1 MSGSLHVVGHPLIQH
16 KLTQMR
22 RKETET
28 RDFRRLAREI
38 ALPLGPELR
47 VTAPVPDAMRDAV
60 ARCRTDESV

>member
-1 MSGSLHVVGHPLIQH
+1 MTGTLNVVGHPLIQH

-38 ALPLGPELR
+38 AMLR
-47 VTAPVPDAMRDAV
+47 KTITAACVVTFTKALMAAMAG
-60 ARCRTDESV
+60 AAAKN